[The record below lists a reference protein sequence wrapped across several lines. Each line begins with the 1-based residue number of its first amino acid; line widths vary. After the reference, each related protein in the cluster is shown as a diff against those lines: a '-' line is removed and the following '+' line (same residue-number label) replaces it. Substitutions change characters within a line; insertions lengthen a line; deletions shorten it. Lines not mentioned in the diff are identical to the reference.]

1 MTSRFRL
8 IVFAAVLLALGSAME
23 FVAAAAAQ
31 RVGDIELPPITY
43 LCPMNGSLMPDG
55 TIHADVYEDKA
66 GTCAICKMTLAATRL
81 ESIWTCPVHSVI
93 HEKKAGLCPIDK
105 RELVQL
111 TVALSW
117 TCAAN
122 PEIDQITP
130 AKCPDGSAMVAKY
143 TQRPHGNHN
152 PQHGGQFFMAPDNWT
167 HVEGTFPQD
176 RLVRIY
182 AYDDYTKPLPP
193 EKFAAISGHIITKAT
208 VGGTTKETSF
218 PLVPARNGLYLEA
231 KVDTALPAAIVAKV
245 TVKPN
250 GPEYHFDFTFKELTK
265 EPPPAASTSTAAKPA
280 AAPAAPTSTAAKP
293 AAAPAA
299 PASTAAKPAAAPA
312 AGVRTTAA
320 APSGT
325 VAAPAGTPAPAPA
338 ARESA
343 APTSSQ
349 SAAIAPAADAPPAAA
364 QRSPAPPAG
373 TVDPTVLINQALINV
388 PIPGTLEEILTE
400 IAVRNRHISE
410 LVDAGRFADIWL
422 PAFEAKDLALAI
434 NGYGPAMPTYKRR
447 DLDPAINRLVRA
459 AWMLDAFGDVGNREQ
474 ITAAYADF
482 TSAVTAIETLVKGGR

>member
-8 IVFAAVLLALGSAME
+8 IVLAAVLLALGSAME
-23 FVAAAAAQ
+23 FVAAATAAQ

-66 GTCAICKMTLAATRL
+66 GTCAICKMALAAARL
-81 ESIWTCPVHSVI
+81 DSIWTCPVHSVI

-105 RELVQL
+105 RELVQI

-167 HVEGTFPQD
+167 HVEGTFPKD

-193 EKFAAISGHIITKAT
+193 EKFAAISGHVITKVT
-208 VGGTTKETSF
+208 TGGTTKETSF
-218 PLVPARNGLYLEA
+218 PLVAARNGQYFEA

-245 TVKPN
+245 TLKPG
-250 GPEYHFDFTFKELTK
+250 GPEHHFDFTFKELTK

-280 AAPAAPTSTAAKP
+280 AAPAA
-293 AAAPAA
+293 
-299 PASTAAKPAAAPA
+299 
-312 AGVRTTAA
+312 GVRTAAA

-349 SAAIAPAADAPPAAA
+349 SPAIAPAADAPPAAA
-364 QRSPAPPAG
+364 QRSPAPAAG

-422 PAFEAKDLALAI
+422 PAFEAKDLSLAI

-482 TSAVTAIETLVKGGR
+482 ASAVTALETLLKGGR